1 MLVTALQHGYDR
13 ILSGQEEG
21 QIMRDVDPGI
31 FKAYDVRGI
40 YPEQIDEEVAYRV
53 GRAFVAFLGEGKI
66 VTGRDMR
73 LSSPELSRA
82 FISGAVAQGADVAD
96 IGLCST
102 DMLYFASGVLDRPGA
117 MFTASHNP
125 KEYNGLKLCRR
136 KAGPISMDTGIV
148 EIRDLVLGGEFPQAG
163 SAGTVEEMDM
173 LPRYVDHVL
182 SFIDI
187 SSLRPLKV
195 VADAGNGMGGLIL
208 PALFARLPCE
218 LVPHCFELD
227 GSFPHHQP
235 DPINPENIQLLSQWV
250 LEAAGD
256 LGMAFDGDADRVF
269 LVDDRGEPVSGS
281 LTTAMVAR
289 RILQTHPGEKII
301 YNCINSWVVPET
313 IREYGGTPIR
323 ERVGHSF
330 IKQTMAETGAVF
342 GGEHSGHYYFRDN
355 YRADSGL
362 IAAMFILEIVSLEDR
377 PLSEILKPFRK
388 YYASGEI
395 NSRVEDIP
403 AKLAEI
409 ASLYADGDMD
419 RLDGISVEFED
430 WWFNVRPS
438 NTEPL
443 IRLNLEARTRDLME
457 AKRDEVLAVIRS

>member
-1 MLVTALQHGYDR
+1 MKEIEA
-13 ILSGQEEG
+13 
-21 QIMRDVDPGI
+21 GI
-31 FKAYDVRGI
+31 FKAYDIRGI
-40 YPEQIDEEVAYRV
+40 YPEEIDEEVSYRI
-53 GRAFVAFLGEGKI
+53 GRAFVAFLGVDKI
-66 VTGRDMR
+66 VMGRDMR
-73 LSSPELSRA
+73 LSSPSLSRA
-82 FISGAVAQGADVAD
+82 FIAGANDQGADVAD

-125 KEYNGLKLCRR
+125 MEYNGLKLCRR
-136 KAGPISMDTGIV
+136 KAGPISSDTGIV
-148 EIRDLVLGGEFPQAG
+148 EIRDLVLDGEFPDANRK
-163 SAGTVEEMDM
+163 GTVEEMEM
-173 LPRYVDHVL
+173 LPRYVDHTL
-182 SFIDI
+182 SFIDT
-187 SSLRPLKV
+187 SSLCPLKV

-208 PALFARLPCE
+208 PAIFEHLPCE

-235 DPINPENIQLLSQWV
+235 DPINPENIKLLSQWV
-250 LEAAGD
+250 LEAGGD

-269 LVDDRGEPVSGS
+269 LVDDKGEPVSGS

-289 RILQTHPGEKII
+289 RILQTHPGEQVI

-313 IREYGGTPIR
+313 IRDYGGTPIR

-362 IAAMFILEIVSLEDR
+362 VAAMFILEIVSIEEK
-377 PLSEILKPFRK
+377 PLSEILEPFKK
-388 YYASGEI
+388 YHASGEI
-395 NSRVEDIP
+395 NSRVEDIA

-409 ASLYADGDMD
+409 ADLYASGDVDM
-419 RLDGISVEFED
+419 LDGVTIEFED

-443 IRLNLEARTRDLME
+443 IRLNLEARTRELME
-457 AKRDEVLAVIRS
+457 AKRDELLAVIRS

>member
-1 MLVTALQHGYDR
+1 MKE
-13 ILSGQEEG
+13 IE
-21 QIMRDVDPGI
+21 PGI
-31 FKAYDVRGI
+31 FKAYDIRGI
-40 YPEQIDEEVAYRV
+40 YPEQIDEELSYRI
-53 GRAFVAFLGEGKI
+53 GRAFVSFLGEDQI

-73 LSSPELSRA
+73 LSSPILSRA
-82 FISGAVAQGADVAD
+82 FIAGANDQGADVAD

-125 KEYNGLKLCRR
+125 MEYNGLKLCRR
-136 KAGPISMDTGIV
+136 KAGPISADTGIA
-148 EIRDLVLGGEFPQAG
+148 EIRDLVLDGEFPQAG
-163 SAGTVEEMDM
+163 RKGTMQELEM
-173 LPRYVDHVL
+173 LPRYVEHVL

-208 PALFARLPCE
+208 PAIFEHLPCE

-235 DPINPENIQLLSQWV
+235 DPINPDNIRLLSQWV
-250 LEAAGD
+250 LEAGGD

-269 LVDDRGEPVSGS
+269 LVDDEGEPVSGS

-289 RILQTHPGEKII
+289 RILQTNPGEKVI

-313 IREYGGTPIR
+313 IRAYDGTPIR

-330 IKQTMAETGAVF
+330 IKQTMAETGAIF

-362 IAAMFILEIVSLEDR
+362 IAAMFILEIVGLEAK
-377 PLSEILKPFRK
+377 PLSKILLPFKK

-395 NSRVEDIP
+395 NSRVENMA

-409 ASLYADGDMD
+409 AYLYGNGEVDT
-419 RLDGISVEFED
+419 LDGVTVEFED

-457 AKRDEVLAVIRS
+457 VKRDEVLAVIRS

>member
-1 MLVTALQHGYDR
+1 
-13 ILSGQEEG
+13 
-21 QIMRDVDPGI
+21 MREIDAGI

-40 YPEQIDEEVAYRV
+40 YPGQIDEEVAYLT
-53 GRAFVAFLGEGKI
+53 GRAFVAFLGEEEI
-66 VTGRDMR
+66 VVGRDMR
-73 LSSPELSRA
+73 LSSPSLSRE
-82 FISGAVAQGADVAD
+82 FIAGATDQGADVVD

-102 DMLYFASGVLDRPGA
+102 DMLYFASGMLDRPGA

-136 KAGPISMDTGIV
+136 KAGPISSDTGIA
-148 EIRDLVLGGEFPQAG
+148 EIRELVLAGGFPQPGRKGA
-163 SAGTVEEMDM
+163 SQEMDL
-173 LPRYVDHVL
+173 LPRYVEHVL
-182 SFIDI
+182 GFIDV
-187 SSLRPLKV
+187 SALRPLKV

-208 PALFARLPCE
+208 PALFERLPCE

-235 DPINPENIQLLSQWV
+235 DPINPENIELLSRWV
-250 LEAAGD
+250 LEAGGD

-269 LVDDRGEPVSGS
+269 LVDDTGEAVSGS

-289 RILQTHPGEKII
+289 RILQKDPGENII

-313 IREYGGTPIR
+313 IRAYGGTPIR

-330 IKQTMAETGAVF
+330 IKQTMAESGAVF

-362 IAAMFILEIVSLEDR
+362 IAAMFVLEIVSLEGK
-377 PLSEILKPFRK
+377 PLSEILEPFKK

-403 AKLAEI
+403 AKLEEI
-409 ASLYADGDMD
+409 AKTYASGRQD
-419 RLDGISVEFED
+419 RLDGITIEFD
-430 WWFNVRPS
+430 HWWFNVRPS

-443 IRLNLEARTRDLME
+443 IRLNLEARTRGLME
-457 AKRDEVLAVIRS
+457 EKRDEVLAVIRSR

>member
-1 MLVTALQHGYDR
+1 MQD
-13 ILSGQEEG
+13 IDS
-21 QIMRDVDPGI
+21 GI
-31 FKAYDVRGI
+31 FKAYDIRGI
-40 YPEQIDEEVAYRV
+40 YPQQLDEDVAYLI
-53 GRAFVAFLGEGKI
+53 GRAFVTFLGEAKI

-73 LSSPELSRA
+73 LSSPVLSQA
-82 FISGAVAQGADVAD
+82 FIAGATDQGADVAD

-102 DMLYFASGVLDRPGA
+102 DMLYYASGALDLPGA

-125 KEYNGLKLCRR
+125 KEYNGLKVCRR
-136 KAGPISMDTGIV
+136 KAGPISADTGIL
-148 EIRDLVLGGEFPQAG
+148 EIRDLVLGGSFPAPPRKG
-163 SAGTVEEMDM
+163 AVEKINM

-182 SFIDI
+182 GFIDV
-187 SSLRPLKV
+187 SALLPLKV

-208 PALFARLPCE
+208 PSVFEHLPCT

-235 DPINPENIQLLSQWV
+235 DPINPENIKLLSGWV
-250 LEAAGD
+250 LEAGGD

-269 LVDDRGEPVSGS
+269 LVDDRGEAVSGS
-281 LTTAMVAR
+281 LTTAMVAK
-289 RILQTHPGEKII
+289 RILETHAGEDII

-313 IREYGGTPIR
+313 IREYGGTPVR

-330 IKQTMAETGAVF
+330 IKQTMAGTGAVF

-362 IAAMFILEIVSLEDR
+362 IAAMFILEIVSLENR
-377 PLSEILKPFRK
+377 PLSAILEPFKK
-388 YYASGEI
+388 YHASGEI

-403 AKLAEI
+403 AKLEEI
-409 ASLYADGDMD
+409 ARLYAEGKVD
-419 RLDGISVEFED
+419 RLDGITVEFDD

-443 IRLNLEARTRDLME
+443 IRLNLEARTQELMRE
-457 AKRDEVLAVIRS
+457 KVEELLKEIRS

>member
-1 MLVTALQHGYDR
+1 MKEL
-13 ILSGQEEG
+13 
-21 QIMRDVDPGI
+21 DPGI

-40 YPEQIDEEVAYRV
+40 YPEQIDEEVSYRI
-53 GRAFVAFLGEGKI
+53 GRAFVTFLGVEGI

-73 LSSPELSRA
+73 LSSPALSRA
-82 FISGAVAQGADVAD
+82 FISGATDQGADVID

-102 DMLYFASGVLDRPGA
+102 DMLYFASGTLDRPGA

-136 KAGPISMDTGIV
+136 KAGPISADTGI
-148 EIRDLVLGGEFPQAG
+148 RDIKELVLAGEFPHATRKG
-163 SAGTVEEMDM
+163 AVENMEM

-182 SFIDI
+182 SFIDL
-187 SSLRPLKV
+187 STLRPLRV

-208 PALFARLPCE
+208 PALFEKLPCE
-218 LVPHCFELD
+218 LIPHCFELD
-227 GSFPHHQP
+227 GSFPDHQP
-235 DPINPENIQLLSQWV
+235 DPINPDNINLLSRWV
-250 LEAAGD
+250 LEASGD

-269 LVDDRGEPVSGS
+269 LVDDKGEPVSGS
-281 LTTAMVAR
+281 LTTAMVAK
-289 RILQTHPGEKII
+289 RILQTHAGENII

-313 IREYGGTPIR
+313 IREYGGVPIR

-362 IAAMFILEIVSLEDR
+362 IAAIIILEIISLEGK
-377 PLSEILKPFRK
+377 PLSDILEPFKK

-395 NSRVEDIP
+395 NSRVDDIP
-403 AKLAEI
+403 SKLDEI
-409 ASLYADGDMD
+409 VSLYPDARID
-419 RLDGISVEFED
+419 RLDGISVEYDD

-443 IRLNLEARTRDLME
+443 IRLNLEAKTRELME

>member
-1 MLVTALQHGYDR
+1 MSKRRTMMNN
-13 ILSGQEEG
+13 I
-21 QIMRDVDPGI
+21 DPAI
-31 FKAYDVRGI
+31 FKAYDIRGT
-40 YPEQIDEEVAYRV
+40 YPDQLDEEVVYRI
-53 GRAFVAFLGEGKI
+53 GRAFVTFLGENKI

-73 LSSPELSRA
+73 LSSPNLSRA
-82 FISGAVAQGADVAD
+82 FIEGAIEQGADVVD

-102 DMLYFASGVLDRPGA
+102 DMLYFASGILDRPGA

-136 KAGPISMDTGIV
+136 KAAPISEDTGI
-148 EIRDLVLGGEFPQAG
+148 RDVRELVMASKFPAAPNKGIIEVKDLLAQYIDHALG
-163 SAGTVEEMDM
+163 
-173 LPRYVDHVL
+173 
-182 SFIDI
+182 FIDV
-187 SSLRPLKV
+187 SALRPLKV
-195 VADAGNGMGGLIL
+195 VADAGNGMAGLIL
-208 PALFARLPCE
+208 PALFDRLPCE

-227 GSFPHHQP
+227 GSFPDHQP
-235 DPINPENIQLLSQWV
+235 DPINPDNIALLSRWV
-250 LEAAGD
+250 LDAGGD

-269 LVDDRGEPVSGS
+269 LVDDRGEAVSGS
-281 LTTAMVAR
+281 LTTAMVAK
-289 RILQTHPGEKII
+289 RILQTHPGEKVI

-342 GGEHSGHYYFRDN
+342 AGEHSGHYYFRDN
-355 YRADSGL
+355 FRADSGL
-362 IAAMFILEIVSLEDR
+362 IASLFVLEIVSLENR
-377 PLSEILKPFRK
+377 PLSEILKPFKK

-395 NSRVEDIP
+395 NSRVDDIP
-403 AKLAEI
+403 AKLEEI
-409 ASLYADGDMD
+409 AGLNAAGRVDH
-419 RLDGISVEFED
+419 LDGVSVEYDD

-443 IRLNLEARTRDLME
+443 IRLNLEAKTRELME